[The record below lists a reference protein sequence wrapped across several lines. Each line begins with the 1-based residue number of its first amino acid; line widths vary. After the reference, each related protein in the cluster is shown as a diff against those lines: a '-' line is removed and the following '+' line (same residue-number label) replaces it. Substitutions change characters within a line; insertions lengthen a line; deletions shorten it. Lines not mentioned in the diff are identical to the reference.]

1 MVSKS
6 ALVEWQEEGYP
17 LGIISL
23 RSIQDP
29 RLSFESYK
37 VGFDI
42 SAKCQGFPGSHPA
55 KILKISGRFSF
66 CLHE

>member
-17 LGIISL
+17 LGFISL
-23 RSIQDP
+23 RSIEDP

-37 VGFDI
+37 VGFDRDF
-42 SAKCQGFPGSHPA
+42 QGPIPPKF
-55 KILKISGRFSF
+55 
-66 CLHE
+66 